1 MKFFPTSKNYH
12 TYQSL
17 HGDVSYVTDACLAT
31 KVLLLYL
38 NYSPKIQAPH
48 TSSFFNLRHF
58 MTEYLRTSIV
68 HRNAYLLVPSDK
80 AMQHKTKYY
89 VYQK

>member
-38 NYSPKIQAPH
+38 NYSPASQ
-48 TSSFFNLRHF
+48 
-58 MTEYLRTSIV
+58 
-68 HRNAYLLVPSDK
+68 VPLK
-80 AMQHKTKYY
+80 
-89 VYQK
+89 